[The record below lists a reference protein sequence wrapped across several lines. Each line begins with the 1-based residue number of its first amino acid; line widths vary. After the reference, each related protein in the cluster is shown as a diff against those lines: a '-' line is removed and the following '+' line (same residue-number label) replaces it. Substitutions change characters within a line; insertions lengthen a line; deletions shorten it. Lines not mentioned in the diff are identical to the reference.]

1 VSRPQPAVAA
11 RRRLLPA
18 AEYGWVIVAALCV
31 TETITWGIIYYG
43 FPVFLRAMEGD
54 LRASRVAVTGAFS
67 LGLGVSALAAL
78 PVGRWLDR
86 RGPRLLM
93 TLGSCLGAALVLCWS
108 RVETLAG
115 LYLVWAM
122 MGLAMA
128 ATLYEPAFAAVVQ
141 WFAAGRDRALL
152 TLTLVAGLASTIF
165 MPLAN
170 WLLDRLGWRPALV
183 TLAAV
188 LAVTTI
194 PIHAL
199 VLRHPGDS
207 GRKREASAPAPAA
220 ARGAPLSAALRRAVF
235 WVLTVAFVI
244 GNFSVASI
252 TVHLIPYLGQ
262 YGYSAAFGAAAVGWM
277 GAMQLAGRILFVPIA
292 SRLGSRW
299 MAASIFL
306 AQGAGMAQLALVGWL
321 PSLIPTIVML
331 GAANGM
337 STLARAT
344 TVSDIFGRRHY
355 GSISGAMAL
364 GANGARALGP
374 IGASLLYLELGGYE
388 RLFAALAAALAV
400 AALAVLMA
408 DASPEAGAEGAA

>member
-1 VSRPQPAVAA
+1 MSRPRPASAA
-11 RRRLLPA
+11 RGRLLPA
-18 AEYGWVIVAALCV
+18 VEYGWVIVAALCV

-43 FPVFLRAMEGD
+43 FPVFLRAMEDD

-115 LYLVWAM
+115 LYLVWVL

-128 ATLYEPAFAAVVQ
+128 ATLYEPAFVAVVQ
-141 WFAAGRDRALL
+141 WFATGRDRALL

-170 WLLDRLGWRPALV
+170 WLLERLGWRPALV
-183 TLAAV
+183 TLAV
-188 LAVTTI
+188 ILAVTTI
-194 PIHAL
+194 PVHAL

-207 GRKREASAPAPAA
+207 ARKRGAAAPAPAA
-220 ARGAPLSAALRRAVF
+220 PGVPLSAALRRAVF
-235 WVLTVAFVI
+235 WVLTVAFVV
-244 GNFSVASI
+244 GNFAVASI

-262 YGYSAAFGAAAVGWM
+262 YGYSAAFAAAAVGWM
-277 GAMQLAGRILFVPIA
+277 GAMQLVGRILFVPIA

-299 MAASIFL
+299 MTASIFL
-306 AQGAGMAQLALVGWL
+306 AQGAGMAQLAVVGWL

-374 IGASLLYLELGGYE
+374 IGASLLYVGLGGYE

-400 AALAVLMA
+400 AGLAVLMT
-408 DASPEAGAEGAA
+408 DASPEDGAEEGA

>member
-1 VSRPQPAVAA
+1 MNRARPASTA

-18 AEYGWVIVAALCV
+18 VDYGWLIVAALCV
-31 TETITWGIIYYG
+31 TETITWGIVYYG

-54 LRASRVAVTGAFS
+54 LGASRVAVTGAFS
-67 LGLGVSALAAL
+67 LGLGVSAIAAL

-93 TLGSCLGAALVLCWS
+93 TLGSCLGTALVFCWS

-115 LYLVWAM
+115 LYLVWGL

-141 WFAAGRDRALL
+141 WFATGRDRALL

-170 WLLDRLGWRPALV
+170 WLLERLGWRPALLA
-183 TLAAV
+183 LAAI

-207 GRKREASAPAPAA
+207 ARKRGVSAPAPAA
-220 ARGAPLSAALRRAVF
+220 PGVPLPAALRRAVF
-235 WVLTVAFVI
+235 WVLAVAFVV
-244 GNFSVASI
+244 GNFAVASI

-299 MAASIFL
+299 VTAGIFL

-355 GSISGAMAL
+355 GTISGAMAL

-374 IGASLLYLELGGYE
+374 IGASLLYVGLGGYE
-388 RLFAALAAALAV
+388 RLFAALAVALAV
-400 AALAVLMA
+400 ASLAVLMA
-408 DASPEAGAEGAA
+408 DATPEAGAEDGA